1 MPDQTTTNPLRQLR
15 ELSGHSA
22 AWCAA
27 HVGHVSLRSWNYWES
42 GTKQGRPV
50 RVPDD
55 VMQTMQ
61 RLADAVQQALAPTQ
75 PGN

>member
-1 MPDQTTTNPLRQLR
+1 MPAMPEQSSPSPLRQLR

-42 GTKQGRPV
+42 GTKQGHPV
-50 RVPDD
+50 RVPEE

-61 RLADAVQQALAPTQ
+61 RLAAAVQQVLGKA
-75 PGN
+75 